1 MDSED
6 LIIMLLLLITL
17 NSKYYNSNAE
27 IQDTEE
33 SPEKEYG
40 IIL

>member
-17 NSKYYNSNAE
+17 NSKDYNSNAE
-27 IQDTEE
+27 IQETEE
-33 SPEKEYG
+33 APEEEYG

>member
-33 SPEKEYG
+33 VPEKEYG

>member
-6 LIIMLLLLITL
+6 LIIMLLILITL

-33 SPEKEYG
+33 APEKEYG
-40 IIL
+40 VIL

>member
-6 LIIMLLLLITL
+6 LIIMLLILITL
-17 NSKYYNSNAE
+17 NSKDYDSNAE

-33 SPEKEYG
+33 APEKEYG

>member
-1 MDSED
+1 MDAED

-17 NSKYYNSNAE
+17 NSKDYNS
-27 IQDTEE
+27 TEE
-33 SPEKEYG
+33 TPEKEYG

>member
-6 LIIMLLLLITL
+6 LIIMLLILITL
-17 NSKYYNSNAE
+17 NSKDYNSNAE
-27 IQDTEE
+27 MQYTEE
-33 SPEKEYG
+33 APEKEYG

>member
-17 NSKYYNSNAE
+17 NSKDYNSDTE
-27 IQDTEE
+27 MQDTEE
-33 SPEKEYG
+33 TPKKEYG

>member
-6 LIIMLLLLITL
+6 LIIMLLILITL
-17 NSKYYNSNAE
+17 NSKDYNSNTE
-27 IQDTEE
+27 MQYTEE
-33 SPEKEYG
+33 VPEKEYG